1 MKQPKFPHSVRIK
14 EVGPRDGLQNEN
26 VSIPSRAKVQLIRDL
41 VAAGSTY
48 IESTAFVS
56 PQAIPQLAD
65 ADRVA
70 RQLPRRRGVTFAAL
84 VPNMRGMER
93 ALAAGI
99 DEVAVFTAASD
110 SFNRR
115 NINATITESF
125 DRFRPVLAAARRERI
140 RVRGY
145 VSTAWECPYE
155 GLMPPGRVIPVVETL
170 LDMGCYEV
178 SLGDTIGHATPTSVW
193 RLFDR
198 LLRKIPKRKLAA
210 QFHDTRSAALANTL
224 AAMQYGIR
232 TFDSAVGGL
241 GGCPYA
247 PGASGNLATEDL
259 VCTLDGMGV
268 KTGLSLRKL
277 VQASSRIAR
286 HLDHPLT
293 SRVYQSEIARQA
305 R

>member
-1 MKQPKFPHSVRIK
+1 MRQPKFPHSVRIK
-14 EVGPRDGLQNEN
+14 EVGPRDGLQNEK
-26 VSIPSRAKVQLIRDL
+26 VSIPLEAKVRLIRDL
-41 VAAGSTY
+41 VAAGHRY
-48 IESTAFVS
+48 IEATAFVS
-56 PQAIPQLAD
+56 PRAIPQLAD
-65 ADRVA
+65 ADEVA
-70 RQLPRRRGVTFAAL
+70 RRLPRRDGVTFAAL
-84 VPNMRGMER
+84 VPNMRGLER
-93 ALAAGI
+93 ALATRI

-110 SFNRR
+110 TFNRK
-115 NINATITESF
+115 NINATIAESF
-125 DRFRPVLAAARRERI
+125 ERFRPVLAVARRERI

-155 GLMPPGRVIPVVETL
+155 GPIPPAQVLPVVDRL

-198 LLRKIPKRKLAA
+198 LLRKIPGRRLAA

-224 AAMQYGIR
+224 AAMQYGLR
-232 TFDSAVGGL
+232 TFDSAIGGL

-247 PGASGNLATEDL
+247 TGASGNLATEDL

-268 KTGLSLRKL
+268 RTGLSLRKL
-277 VQASSRIAR
+277 VRASARIAR

-293 SRVYQSEIARQA
+293 SRVFQAESAR
-305 R
+305 